1 MTLLDANQYTER
13 FTFSFVMAMTV
24 VPLPATNS
32 NDKNNG
38 NRKNGGAADAA
49 ICWFNETVVSA
60 TIWTRLPAS
69 YAGNVGMNA
78 TNSTYARDN
87 NGFAPWPF
95 AVQVEKT
102 VVGKGD
108 GILECKDAAGNTIAS
123 QYRERVRGEATT
135 VSTTT
140 RKQEQHMRRE
150 EEGRCEC
157 VYANFGLAK
166 TTSQTL
172 NVTGN
177 RPAINSRI
185 SKWES
190 RKGDEQDEKSNA

>member
-1 MTLLDANQYTER
+1 
-13 FTFSFVMAMTV
+13 MAMTV

-140 RKQEQHMRRE
+140 R
-150 EEGRCEC
+150 
-157 VYANFGLAK
+157 
-166 TTSQTL
+166 
-172 NVTGN
+172 
-177 RPAINSRI
+177 
-185 SKWES
+185 
-190 RKGDEQDEKSNA
+190 